1 MTVHIIDKAISN
13 AEKTIIKQHMTK
25 INKILRGKNMKAY
38 IISNSEREQ
47 TKELQ
52 GALIELTSQ
61 LDVLKMLKRN

>member
-1 MTVHIIDKAISN
+1 
-13 AEKTIIKQHMTK
+13 
-25 INKILRGKNMKAY
+25 MKAY